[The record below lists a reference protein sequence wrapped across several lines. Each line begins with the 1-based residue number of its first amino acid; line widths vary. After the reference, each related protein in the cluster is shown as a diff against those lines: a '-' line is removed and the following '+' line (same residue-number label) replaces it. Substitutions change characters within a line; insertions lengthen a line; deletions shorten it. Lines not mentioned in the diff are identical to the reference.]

1 MAYSIKDWEDID
13 KFLTIVRTI
22 DRFEKCETVY
32 DLFGIKD
39 KNASYSEVELII
51 DSFVKIYAGS
61 NAPKYKDIG
70 KKIPGEAERIKSVL
84 KDYRKEYND
93 YLKKNDPRIKR
104 LKQNFD
110 FCTKKDKV
118 LDSKEK
124 ANLIEHGIED
134 GLEESEIITCINEW
148 LIDAGVK
155 DGSGGFNNSHDNSP
169 SYSKSNPYN
178 SHDKSS
184 SYTKAN
190 PILSIL
196 FDKSN
201 IIPFILVLFFVV
213 FVNSIHS
220 CSNSKKDVISVET
233 PTAQVAP
240 SPSKV
245 PPVANALDTIAV
257 EIPSAQVAEPPVA
270 NTLATL
276 AAAVPLSDEEK
287 AKLLAK
293 FVLIHGGVF
302 TMGSPEGEAGR
313 ELSETQ
319 HQVRL
324 SDFSI
329 SKYAVTA
336 TEFKRFV
343 DATGYQW
350 VYGFQGNENLPVVNV
365 SWNDAVAY
373 CTWLSAETGRI
384 FRLPTEAEWEY
395 ACRAGS
401 TTAFNTGENL
411 TTNQANYNGNF
422 TVVAVNTFAPNAWG
436 LYNMHGN
443 VSEFCNDVYSY
454 DYYRECKVKGLVE
467 NPAGPAPDMGSTS
480 SRIRRGGSCY
490 AKAVDCR
497 SASRDLYPPYY
508 RGGNGVGFRL
518 VLVP

>member
-1 MAYSIKDWEDID
+1 MI
-13 KFLTIVRTI
+13 FL
-22 DRFEKCETVY
+22 FKEC
-32 DLFGIKD
+32 
-39 KNASYSEVELII
+39 AQ
-51 DSFVKIYAGS
+51 
-61 NAPKYKDIG
+61 PKT
-70 KKIPGEAERIKSVL
+70 S
-84 KDYRKEYND
+84 
-93 YLKKNDPRIKR
+93 
-104 LKQNFD
+104 
-110 FCTKKDKV
+110 
-118 LDSKEK
+118 
-124 ANLIEHGIED
+124 
-134 GLEESEIITCINEW
+134 
-148 LIDAGVK
+148 
-155 DGSGGFNNSHDNSP
+155 
-169 SYSKSNPYN
+169 
-178 SHDKSS
+178 
-184 SYTKAN
+184 
-190 PILSIL
+190 
-196 FDKSN
+196 
-201 IIPFILVLFFVV
+201 
-213 FVNSIHS
+213 
-220 CSNSKKDVISVET
+220 

>member
-22 DRFEKCETVY
+22 DRFEKCQTVY

-39 KNASYSEVELII
+39 KNASYSEIEIAI
-51 DSFVKIYAGS
+51 DSFVKTYAGS

-84 KDYRKEYND
+84 KDHRKEYND

-134 GLEESEIITCINEW
+134 DLEESEIITCINEW

-155 DGSGGFNNSHDNSP
+155 EEGKGSYVSHDKSP
-169 SYSKSNPYN
+169 SYSKSNPYD
-178 SHDKSS
+178 SHDKTS

-196 FDKSN
+196 LDKSN
-201 IIPFILVLFFVV
+201 IIPFILVLFFIV
-213 FVNSIHS
+213 FVNFNHS
-220 CSNSKKDVISVET
+220 CSNSKNNVISVET
-233 PTAQVAP
+233 PSAQVAP
-240 SPSKV
+240 SPSIAA
-245 PPVANALDTIAV
+245 PAANALG
-257 EIPSAQVAEPPVA
+257 AE
-270 NTLATL
+270 
-276 AAAVPLSDEEK
+276 AAPLSDEEK
-287 AKLLAK
+287 AKLLAN
-293 FVLIHGGVF
+293 FVPIRGGEF
-302 TMGSPEGEAGR
+302 TMGSPEGEVHR

-336 TEFKRFV
+336 AEFKRFV

-350 VYGFQGNENLPVVNV
+350 DYGFQGKENLPVVNV

-395 ACRAGS
+395 VCRAGS
-401 TTAFNTGENL
+401 TTPFNTGEKL
-411 TTNQANYNGNF
+411 TTDQASYGISGA
-422 TVVAVNTFAPNAWG
+422 VAVNTFAPNAWG

-443 VSEFCNDVYSY
+443 VSEFCNDIYSN

-467 NPAGPAPDMGSTS
+467 NPTGPALDI
-480 SRIRRGGSCY
+480 SRSRVRRGGSCY

-497 SASRDLYPPYY
+497 SAKRDLITPDY
-508 RGGNGVGFRL
+508 RSSTVGFRL